1 MELELQCAGCG
12 CRLAIP
18 PEAAG
23 REVECPQC
31 GRRQVAKERPAA
43 KPADFADP
51 TAQAAPSGVAI
62 PRMEGGVRP
71 SPVEATLDEPAEP
84 AAPPP
89 AEWFLKVPEGL
100 IYGPISVLT
109 LNDWVAQ
116 GRVSPDCQ
124 VRSETNPEWLG
135 AERYYPVLCLP
146 PPRRPGFMPL
156 AHPNKAPAKGSAAR
170 PKPAP
175 PLDQPKLDRI
185 VPRVAPHR
193 GLSILLLSILGW
205 ITCPIAGVAAWNMAA
220 HDLNEMREKRM
231 DPAGFA
237 QTQAGYYLAFSNLV
251 VFTVTLVVGL
261 LIGAAIWLRATA

>member
-18 PEAAG
+18 AEAAG

-31 GRRQVAKERPAA
+31 GRRQVAKERPAP

-51 TAQAAPSGVAI
+51 TAKAVPI
-62 PRMEGGVRP
+62 PGQP

-84 AAPPP
+84 APPPP

-100 IYGPISVLT
+100 IYGPINVLQ

-124 VRSETNPEWLG
+124 LRSETNPEWLG

-156 AHPNKAPAKGSAAR
+156 AHPAKSPAKGAAAR

-175 PLDQPKLDRI
+175 DPTVEHLRSFDRI

-205 ITCPIAGVAAWNMAA
+205 ITCPIAGVVAWNMATY
-220 HDLNEMREKRM
+220 DLNEMREKRM

-261 LIGAAIWLRATA
+261 LIGAATWLLYGSR